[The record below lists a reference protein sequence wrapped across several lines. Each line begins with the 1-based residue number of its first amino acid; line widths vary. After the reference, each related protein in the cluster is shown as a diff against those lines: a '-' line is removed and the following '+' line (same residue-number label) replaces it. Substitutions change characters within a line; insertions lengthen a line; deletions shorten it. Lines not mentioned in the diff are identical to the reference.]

1 MKINLLIIFFLA
13 GTVAALSQSNFKE
26 GYIINLQND
35 TIYGYIDFRIDQ
47 SNAVQCR
54 FKSSPD
60 ADEEVFQPGSI
71 YGYRFVNEGK
81 FYVSKI
87 VEIDNAKQSYFLE
100 YLLQGIISLYYLPF
114 DNGHYFF
121 ESADGTMI
129 GITKEPDQIVDQH
142 FKEDTRY
149 RGVLTYVFRDYL
161 PLSGETSKVNFNKA
175 SIIEFTKEYHDRV
188 CDTGEQCIIFEHD
201 YKRSFIKVD
210 YTISG
215 GVDLYS
221 IRLYEREILD
231 AFSLSPV
238 LTVGMSISSPRL
250 LKSLFF
256 NLDGSFS
263 AISVDVDYLD
273 IYNYYLR
280 IGYRSLLAKL
290 DAKLEYIYDKGRLR
304 PAIGAGISTNL
315 LINPERTFQRNHG
328 YIATEHLDPI
338 FMKGPVAG
346 IGFDYHF
353 REDQIIALRLSY
365 AYYQNDLIRNNT
377 FQLKV
382 GYKF

>member
-13 GTVAALSQSNFKE
+13 GSVAALSQSNFKE

-35 TIYGYIDFRIDQ
+35 TIFGYIDFRIDQ
-47 SNAVQCR
+47 SNAEQCKFR
-54 FKSSPD
+54 KRLD
-60 ADEEVFQPGSI
+60 ADVEIFYPGSI

-87 VEIDNAKQSYFLE
+87 VEINNEKQSFFLE

-114 DNGHYFF
+114 GNGHYFF

-175 SIIEFTKEYHDRV
+175 SMIEFTKEYHDRV
-188 CDTGEQCIIFEHD
+188 CDSGEQCIIFEHD

-215 GVDLYS
+215 GFDLYS
-221 IRLYEREILD
+221 IRLYEREIID
-231 AFSLSPV
+231 AYSISPV
-238 LTVGMSISSPRL
+238 LAVGMSISSPRL
-250 LKSLFF
+250 LKSLYF

-263 AISVDVDYLD
+263 AMSVAVDYFD
-273 IYNYYLR
+273 IYNYYIRL
-280 IGYRSLLAKL
+280 GYRSLLAKL

-304 PAIGAGISTNL
+304 PAICAGISTNL
-315 LINPERTFQRNHG
+315 LINPERTFQKNHG
-328 YIATEHLDPI
+328 SIVTDHFGPI
-338 FMKGPVAG
+338 FTKGPVAG

-365 AYYQNDLIRNNT
+365 AYYPNAFIWNT